1 MEKKKLLNAARDSV
15 ANETKQDDQHETPEE
30 YKSRWRT
37 IRITYLTMT
46 LSAMEFSIILP
57 SIWPYLQKVDQE
69 VNAQF
74 LGLVVTGYG
83 IFQVIGSI
91 LFGAWCQYRPAIE
104 PLLASASLRFIGN
117 FLYLCAENYP
127 GFDGKMLILFARLTI
142 GFSAGDIAV
151 CRTVV
156 SQSAAKYEKN
166 NALKV
171 IVALEEFGS
180 AMGPALQAV
189 AVPLLGKGLH
199 YSFVNIDIFN
209 IAGWI
214 GIVMAVFRILI
225 TLIWFKEHN
234 IDVKDSTGDLPK
246 PNLRAA
252 LVTILA
258 FFVLYYDVSIIETVT
273 SPLLG
278 DEFALRKDEAVLYAG
293 TALSSLSIII
303 LAAYIIIRRIQN
315 RFRERTILFF
325 GFLVLLLAFVILLPW
340 GSERHKLQTKE
351 LVIVGN
357 VSKIVL
363 SPGCP
368 IKYNWCKTTPKIR
381 PIQFAIGIFF
391 VFVGFAMP
399 QIIINLLYSKI
410 IGPRKQGLYM
420 ASFSCAGSFGDLVG
434 PLVTTSLYAHFGPRG
449 LFLCAAIVN
458 LITATMLAGF
468 YTS

>member
-142 GFSAGDIAV
+142 GFSA
-151 CRTVV
+151 
-156 SQSAAKYEKN
+156 
-166 NALKV
+166 
-171 IVALEEFGS
+171 
-180 AMGPALQAV
+180 
-189 AVPLLGKGLH
+189 
-199 YSFVNIDIFN
+199 
-209 IAGWI
+209 
-214 GIVMAVFRILI
+214 
-225 TLIWFKEHN
+225 
-234 IDVKDSTGDLPK
+234 GDLPK

>member
-180 AMGPALQAV
+180 AMGP
-189 AVPLLGKGLH
+189 
-199 YSFVNIDIFN
+199 
-209 IAGWI
+209 
-214 GIVMAVFRILI
+214 
-225 TLIWFKEHN
+225 
-234 IDVKDSTGDLPK
+234 GDLPK

>member
-1 MEKKKLLNAARDSV
+1 MYV
-15 ANETKQDDQHETPEE
+15 Q
-30 YKSRWRT
+30 SRT
-37 IRITYLTMT
+37 YFIRCNVQGI
-46 LSAMEFSIILP
+46 E
-57 SIWPYLQKVDQE
+57 VDQE

-74 LGLVVTGYG
+74 LGLVVSGYS

-91 LFGAWCQYRPAIE
+91 LFGAWCRYRPAIE

-127 GFDGKMLILFARLTI
+127 GFAGKMLILLARLI
-142 GFSAGDIAV
+142 VGFSA
-151 CRTVV
+151 
-156 SQSAAKYEKN
+156 
-166 NALKV
+166 
-171 IVALEEFGS
+171 
-180 AMGPALQAV
+180 ALQAV

-214 GIVMAVFRILI
+214 GLVTTVFRIFI

-252 LVTILA
+252 FVTIFA
-258 FFVLYYDVSIIETVT
+258 FFVLCCDVAIIETMT
-273 SPLLG
+273 SPLLAE
-278 DEFALRKDEAVLYAG
+278 EFALRKDEAVLYAG
-293 TALSSLSIII
+293 ITLSSLSVIN
-303 LAAYIIIRRIQN
+303 LAAYIIIRRTQN
-315 RFRERTILFF
+315 RFRERSILFV
-325 GFLVLLLAFVILLPW
+325 GFVVLLLAFVIFLPW
-340 GSERHKLQTKE
+340 GSEHHKLQTKE
-351 LVIVGN
+351 VVIVGN
-357 VSKIVL
+357 VSKVVL

-391 VFVGFAMP
+391 AFVGFVMP
-399 QIIINLLYSKI
+399 QFIINLLYSKV

-434 PLVTTSLYAHFGPRG
+434 PLAKSWTVGDVAEAVDVDGDAAAVDGESLFMVV
-449 LFLCAAIVN
+449 LKWQ
-458 LITATMLAGF
+458 
-468 YTS
+468 